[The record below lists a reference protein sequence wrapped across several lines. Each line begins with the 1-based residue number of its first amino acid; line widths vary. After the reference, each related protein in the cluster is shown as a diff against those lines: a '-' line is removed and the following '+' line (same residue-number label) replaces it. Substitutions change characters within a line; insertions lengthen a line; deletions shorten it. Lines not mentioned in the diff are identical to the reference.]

1 MISGF
6 KKEKMLSKGGL
17 SLTPKHLRNV
27 AKLITVG
34 SRCHGDENL
43 TRTKLNFNSEDKE
56 NLN

>member
-1 MISGF
+1 
-6 KKEKMLSKGGL
+6 MLSKGGL